1 MSLLNRSKLNQTI
14 LLTEKNIITFVNYP
28 PFWKMEFSKK
38 LLFLF
43 ICHLPFTICHS
54 LALAQEVTEDRARG
68 SLTNYIFDLPDLV
81 ANYKK
86 SFVEEIQLE
95 AFGARQV
102 PFLFLFL
109 LFFLVCPIW
118 LPLFL
123 LIFIGLYVIAL
134 ASLTSIQYTVPGF
147 ELKTF

>member
-1 MSLLNRSKLNQTI
+1 
-14 LLTEKNIITFVNYP
+14 
-28 PFWKMEFSKK
+28 MEFLKK

-43 ICHLPFTICHS
+43 ICHLPFTIC
-54 LALAQEVTEDRARG
+54 QEVTEDRASG

-102 PFLFLFL
+102 TFLIFFS
-109 LFFLVCPIW
+109 FFLVCLIW
-118 LPLFL
+118 LPLFS
-123 LIFIGLYVIAL
+123 LIFIGLYVIA
-134 ASLTSIQYTVPGF
+134 SIAYIHPVARPKNIKF
-147 ELKTF
+147 

>member
-14 LLTEKNIITFVNYP
+14 SLTEKNIVTFVNSL
-28 PFWKMEFSKK
+28 PFWKMEFLKK

-54 LALAQEVTEDRARG
+54 LALAQEVTEDRASG
-68 SLTNYIFDLPDLV
+68 TLTNYIFDLPDLV

-102 PFLFLFL
+102 TFLF
-109 LFFLVCPIW
+109 FFYFFFWCAPFGYLYFCSFSLVCM
-118 LPLFL
+118 
-123 LIFIGLYVIAL
+123 
-134 ASLTSIQYTVPGF
+134 
-147 ELKTF
+147 